1 MAPEIRP
8 GRPDDAAFIART
20 ILLAQRGPRP
30 LGWFDFALAQAE
42 PQVLDFL
49 KQLAVAKPRSWYH
62 VSQFLVAEAGGR
74 PAAALCAM
82 PSRETRD
89 TMRSA
94 IEEVALAAGIS
105 SADIFARGAYARPCW
120 VQGGE
125 EDWLIEH
132 VASQP
137 SARGRGLIQ
146 ALIAQALAAGRAAG
160 FSHAS
165 ITFLIGNDAAERCY
179 AKAGFSFA
187 EEKRDPAFEAITGA
201 PGFRRYA
208 RAI

>member
-1 MAPEIRP
+1 MSPVIRQ
-8 GRPDDAAFIART
+8 GRADDAAFIAHT
-20 ILLAQRGPRP
+20 VLLSQRGPRP

-49 KQLAVAKPRSWYH
+49 ARLAVAKPRSWYH
-62 VSQFLVAEAGGR
+62 VSQFLIAEAEGE

-89 TMRSA
+89 TMRAA
-94 IEEVALAAGIS
+94 IEEVAS
-105 SADIFARGAYARPCW
+105 SSSLSAADIFARGSYARSCW

-125 EDWLIEH
+125 ADWLIEH

-137 SARGRGLIQ
+137 SARGRGLMQ
-146 ALIAQALAAGRAAG
+146 TLIDHALAAGRAAG
-160 FSHAS
+160 FEQAS
-165 ITFLIGNDAAERCY
+165 ISFLIGNDAAGRCY
-179 AKAGFSFA
+179 AKAGFAFA
-187 EEKRDPAFEAITGA
+187 EEKRDPAFEAITGS
-201 PGFRRYA
+201 PGFRRFA